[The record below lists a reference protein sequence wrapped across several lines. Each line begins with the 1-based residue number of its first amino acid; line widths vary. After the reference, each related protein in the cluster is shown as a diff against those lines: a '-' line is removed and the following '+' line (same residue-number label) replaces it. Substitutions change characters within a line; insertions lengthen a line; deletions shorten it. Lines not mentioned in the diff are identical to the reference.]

1 MIMISNEA
9 SKAMARILIDLS
21 ETQLQALAAKVHLEG
36 RSRAA
41 IIRDAIDAYLAHHAP
56 GDVSTVFGLWRDR
69 SIDGLQYQEAQRAEW

>member
-21 ETQLQALAAKVHLEG
+21 ETQLQALAAKVHIER

-41 IIRDAIDAYLAHHAP
+41 IIRDAIDAYLARHAP
-56 GDVSTVFGLWRDR
+56 GDGSAVFGLWRDR